1 MENVINWLE
10 EVHPVPIFVD
20 MSGLSFL
27 FICASIGICVA
38 IAMSK
43 KVRNIFF
50 LEVIMKTLLTLQI
63 QKSDSVVVFENCI
76 VNCFI
81 KTESDFN
88 KTEIG
93 RAHV

>member
-1 MENVINWLE
+1 MENVINWLV

-38 IAMSK
+38 IATSK

-50 LEVIMKTLLTLQI
+50 
-63 QKSDSVVVFENCI
+63 
-76 VNCFI
+76 
-81 KTESDFN
+81 
-88 KTEIG
+88 
-93 RAHV
+93 